1 MGECGLQYMGQCVS
15 RGRVQWAPPLPRVAL
30 AQCAVTWDGKR
41 ERGRVGVL
49 GVFVVKATLRESG
62 RPIALRAD
70 NRQQTLIPAAAP
82 AHNPYSPESP
92 AVSRLVAPRTA
103 HLAWPL

>member
-49 GVFVVKATLRESG
+49 GVFVVKATITRKRQIHHTTSG
-62 RPIALRAD
+62 
-70 NRQQTLIPAAAP
+70 QQTTDSYPCSSS
-82 AHNPYSPESP
+82 SPQPVLS
-92 AVSRLVAPRTA
+92 
-103 HLAWPL
+103 